1 MADEAVTHRPQTT
14 TNARTQSQQSV
25 LIGIE
30 NKHFIWKNIL
40 FLQTETGIGILP
52 MPVFLF
58 IACRI
63 LCQTTLAGIL
73 SARDMRK
80 SAAMFS
86 GENRTITED
95 ELYNNE
101 KGNEGSR
108 WIA

>member
-1 MADEAVTHRPQTT
+1 
-14 TNARTQSQQSV
+14 
-25 LIGIE
+25 
-30 NKHFIWKNIL
+30 
-40 FLQTETGIGILP
+40 

-58 IACRI
+58 IICRI

-80 SAAMFS
+80 SAAVFS

-101 KGNEGSR
+101 KGNEVSR
-108 WIA
+108 